1 MEYIYMAIK
10 SVFDIMKTPINLFG
24 YNISLYAIFLF
35 LVFAPVLIGFVKKLF
50 E

>member
-10 SVFDIMKTPINLFG
+10 SVFDIMKIPINLFG
-24 YNISLYAIFLF
+24 YTINLYAIFLF
-35 LVFAPVLIGFVKKLF
+35 LVFAPLLIGFLKKLL